1 MGPIFVTKVLLTTP
15 SSYRQNLS
23 LHKKKEY
30 KTASH
35 NTMWVLQH
43 CGKSSTIA
51 VEINGRKAMSNQKN
65 AYAKL
70 MNRYDDVLTGRRWW
84 SWLYMH
90 GIWHTDDNQIARE
103 VLTTLPDDFSGKLL
117 DVPIGTAVFTHQKY
131 SILKQAYIVG
141 LDYSPQMLEITRAR
155 YNGKIPHNLELVQG
169 DVGALPFEDASFDAV
184 LSMNGIHVFPDKE
197 RALSEMYR
205 VLKPGGIFLGCLYVK
220 GMRPVA
226 DWFAR
231 NILEKKGFFM
241 PPYFTPTE
249 FHKRLTA
256 LYGSEVEVKA
266 PCSVATFRCTKR

>member
-1 MGPIFVTKVLLTTP
+1 MGIAALWEIK
-15 SSYRQNLS
+15 YYCGRNKW
-23 LHKKKEY
+23 KKIHEQSKERLCQADESIRRCPY
-30 KTASH
+30 GATLVVVA
-35 NTMWVLQH
+35 L
-43 CGKSSTIA
+43 
-51 VEINGRKAMSNQKN
+51 
-65 AYAKL
+65 YAWYL
-70 MNRYDDVLTGRRWW
+70 AHRR
-84 SWLYMH
+84 
-90 GIWHTDDNQIARE
+90 
-103 VLTTLPDDFSGKLL
+103 KLL

-131 SILKQAYIVG
+131 SLLKQAHIVG

-205 VLKPGGIFLGCLYVK
+205 VLKPGGIFFGCLYVK

-249 FHKRLTA
+249 FYERLTA